1 MKTSFSATAATEPVT
16 EPAPAKEIVPA
27 TSTALAPVQDAGNDM
42 VGEISRND
50 VRLPRL
56 NMVART
62 GDLAELFQ
70 PGAFVLNKEIKLA
83 EGSGKDFIT
92 LIAVRLRKQYQE
104 SLPFGDPE
112 TPRIF
117 DSAEEVRANGGTVA
131 YGKGAGIFAEIAHA
145 ELLIEK
151 PAGIPEEYDA
161 HFFFESEGKSYA
173 HCVYTV
179 SGTAYNNFARPL
191 ISARF
196 NHLRDTG
203 LVGGLWTLTSELKK
217 ANGNAWF
224 SPVLKTAGMTS
235 EQFRQDVAAI
245 L

>member
-1 MKTSFSATAATEPVT
+1 MKTSFSATTVAEPVT
-16 EPAPAKEIVPA
+16 EPAPTQEIVPA
-27 TSTALAPVQDAGNDM
+27 TPAPLAVVNDAGGDM

-70 PGAFVLNKEIKLA
+70 PGAFVLNKEIKLC
-83 EGSGKDFIT
+83 EGSGKDSLNI
-92 LIAVRLRKQYQE
+92 IAVRLRKQYQE

-112 TPRIF
+112 MPRIF
-117 DSAEEVRANGGTVA
+117 DSAEDVRANGGTVA

-151 PAGIPEEYDA
+151 PAGVPEEYDG
-161 HFFFESEGKSYA
+161 HFFFESEGKQYA

-179 SGTAYNNFARPL
+179 SGTAYNSFARPL

-196 NHLRDTG
+196 NHLSGTG

-235 EQFRQDVAAI
+235 EQFRQDVTAI